1 MTEIA
6 QTYLGNIHENR
17 HLAELVGIE
26 TCLEVCLNQSDRSK
40 GRIHAHT
47 DNNITVGIIKS
58 RDRFLHA
65 GDVFRTESKKLLLIH
80 LQKQELLI
88 IDLSDLPD
96 SFAAKDLVYLG
107 HVLGNHHYPITIQNN
122 KIYVQI
128 TTEPEIIEKIIK
140 NTQIPGLKIKY
151 DARDAVEDVAFL
163 SHSH

>member
-6 QTYLGNIHENR
+6 QTYLGNIHENQN
-17 HLAELVGIE
+17 LAKLVGIE

-65 GDVFRTESKKLLLIH
+65 GDVFRTESQKLLLIH
-80 LQKQELLI
+80 LQQQELLI
-88 IDLSDLPD
+88 IDFSDLSD
-96 SFAAKDLVYLG
+96 SVSAANLVYLG

-140 NTQIPGLKIKY
+140 DTQIPGLKVEY
-151 DARDAVEDVAFL
+151 GVRDAVEDVAFS
-163 SHSH
+163 SHRH